1 MTKNKL
7 TFYNEELKRV
17 GFFPNS
23 VNEIKEYFKKNND
36 ATLIVDFDDLYCYH
50 NDFKDFT
57 IINQINIRKLLIQGT
72 HIEGSD
78 TKSFLEIENLI
89 ELDNRYV
96 FDYDF
101 KKLPNLETLRYSWKK
116 NSTNLSE
123 CKKLK
128 ELSLWSYKPK
138 NQSLTEF
145 TKLNSLEELRIV
157 QSNIKSINGIENLQ
171 NIKEMV
177 FIANKLLSFD
187 DMNCIFPNVEVL
199 HIESCKEIKIEKI
212 IKLFPNVKDLNFFSS
227 NEIESLRIIL
237 DNLEKLEK
245 LNVYNLKILES
256 NNCFWKDYK
265 NIKDFNFQDRKHHIL
280 KRKDFENV

>member
-1 MTKNKL
+1 MIKNKL

-17 GFFPNS
+17 GFSPNL

-36 ATLIVDFDDLYCYH
+36 ATLIVDFDDLWCNH
-50 NDFKDFT
+50 NDFKDFS
-57 IINQINIRKLLIQGT
+57 IIKEIDIRKLLIQGT
-72 HIEGSD
+72 HTEGSD

-101 KKLPNLETLRYSWKK
+101 KKLPNLEILRYSWKK
-116 NSTNLSE
+116 NSSNLSE

-145 TKLNSLEELRIV
+145 TKLNSLEELRII

-171 NIKEMV
+171 KIKEMV
-177 FIANKLLSFD
+177 FIGNKVLSLD
-187 DMNCIFPNVEVL
+187 DMNCTFPNVEIL
-199 HIESCKEIKIEKI
+199 FIESCKEIRIEKVI
-212 IKLFPNVKDLNFFSS
+212 ELFPNVKDLNYFSS

-237 DNLEKLEK
+237 DNLKKLEK
-245 LNVYNLKILES
+245 LNVYDLKISES
-256 NNCFWKDYK
+256 DNRYWKEYK
-265 NIKDFNFQDRKHHIL
+265 NIKQFNFQDRKHHLL
-280 KRKDFENV
+280 KRKDFETI